1 MLSKGRA
8 LGPMQLGTGDV
19 TEQCVVKCLAQG
31 HKHAASAEAR
41 TSDLQV
47 TSLMPCTLG
56 YAPTHCWNWKQGP
69 DNSSKWAEPS
79 GTVSAEGE
87 PLSIVNTGKPAAHL
101 IGIYQDSAEG
111 EVHST
116 LMWESVRGSAFTT
129 NLVKYHGHSLIVPK
143 RGLYYVYCQ
152 VGFRGSEC
160 QEKPLT
166 LSHQVYRRHDS
177 YPQPLLLLTGTET
190 VCGRSQGRGIWY
202 TTLSHGAM
210 VELEQDH
217 HLYVNVSNPTLVD
230 YLDGKTFFGVIK
242 I

>member
-1 MLSKGRA
+1 MGRTGQAAEGDAAGLGSVFVTVLLTLALSIPTTA
-8 LGPMQLGTGDV
+8 LLVVYFKCDSQLASNHQGT
-19 TEQCVVKCLAQG
+19 
-31 HKHAASAEAR
+31 
-41 TSDLQV
+41 
-47 TSLMPCTLG
+47 
-56 YAPTHCWNWKQGP
+56 

-79 GTVSAEGE
+79 GTVSTEGE

-101 IGIYQDSAEG
+101 IGIYQDPAEG
-111 EVHST
+111 EVHRT

>member
-1 MLSKGRA
+1 MGRTGQAAEGDAAGLGSVFVTVLLTLALSIPTTALLVVYFKCGSPRA
-8 LGPMQLGTGDV
+8 LN
-19 TEQCVVKCLAQG
+19 
-31 HKHAASAEAR
+31 H
-41 TSDLQV
+41 
-47 TSLMPCTLG
+47 
-56 YAPTHCWNWKQGP
+56 QGP

>member
-1 MLSKGRA
+1 MGRTEKAAEGDTVGLGSVFLTVLLTLAFSVPTTTLLVVYFKCGNQLA
-8 LGPMQLGTGDV
+8 LNHQGT
-19 TEQCVVKCLAQG
+19 
-31 HKHAASAEAR
+31 
-41 TSDLQV
+41 
-47 TSLMPCTLG
+47 
-56 YAPTHCWNWKQGP
+56 
-69 DNSSKWAEPS
+69 DNSSTWAEPS
-79 GTVSAEGE
+79 GRVSTEGKV
-87 PLSIVNTGKPAAHL
+87 PSIIDTGKPAAHL
-101 IGIYQDSAEG
+101 IGIYQDLAEG
-111 EVHST
+111 EVHRT
-116 LMWESVRGSAFTT
+116 LMWEPVRGLAFTN
-129 NLVKYHGHSLIVPK
+129 NLVRYRGHSLIVPK

-152 VGFRGSEC
+152 VGFRGSGC

-217 HLYVNVSNPTLVD
+217 HLYVNVSNPNLVD